1 MPGQFSLFHG
11 ITSILIILKRR
22 HKYIELVVKTDKE
35 NALCQ
40 TSYAAYISRCYYCC
54 ALFYAISGATL
65 DRPKKNNLFLYLS
78 ALTVSLF
85 VMSLIYY
92 PEECYRAAVDGVDT
106 WINVVLPA
114 LLPFFIGAELLIGLG
129 VIDFIGTLLEPV
141 MRPLFKTPGQSAFV
155 FVMSITSGY
164 PVGVKLTCGLREKG
178 TCTRI
183 EAQRM
188 LAYCSTSGPLF
199 MIGAVSIGMFGSRL
213 AGTII
218 AVCHYLSAFLLGII
232 AAAFIKGG
240 SESKRHSF
248 KPVGIKRALD
258 AMLKKRRLDG
268 RPFGVLMGDAV
279 RESINTLLMVGGFI
293 IMFSVVIQLFSITGA
308 LQFLA
313 GPVEKLLSKTSL
325 PHTLVQPVLSGMLEI
340 TIGSRLLS
348 RVEALPFIYT
358 VSAASLII
366 GWSGFSI
373 HAQAISFIS
382 RTDLSPSLYMLSK
395 LAHGIL
401 CCIMSYTVC
410 RVFLAGKY
418 MDASIT
424 GPAAFLP
431 TVFFKTYCIPQRHS
445 LRWQAQCLLHRCWA
459 SLSHR

>member
-1 MPGQFSLFHG
+1 MPNIRLLHVFLAV
-11 ITSILIILKRR
+11 IIV
-22 HKYIELVVKTDKE
+22 I
-35 NALCQ
+35 
-40 TSYAAYISRCYYCC
+40 
-54 ALFYAISGATL
+54 ALFYLKISGAPL
-65 DRPKKNNLFLYLS
+65 RRPKKNNLFLYIS

-129 VIDFIGTLLEPV
+129 VIDFMGTLLEPV

-178 TCTRI
+178 VCTKT

-188 LAYCSTSGPLF
+188 LAFCSTSGPLF

-218 AVCHYLSAFLLGII
+218 AVSHYLSAFFLGII

-240 SESKRHSF
+240 SEMKRHSF
-248 KPVGIKRALD
+248 KPVGIRRALD
-258 AMLKKRRLDG
+258 AMLEKRRRDG

-313 GPVEKLLSKTSL
+313 GPLEKLLSKTSL
-325 PHTLVQPVLSGMLEI
+325 PHTLAQPVLSGMLEI
-340 TIGSRLLS
+340 TIGSRLIS
-348 RVEALPFIYT
+348 RVESLPFIYT
-358 VSAASLII
+358 VSAASFII

-395 LAHGIL
+395 LAHGAL
-401 CCIMSYTVC
+401 CCITSYLMC

-418 MDASIT
+418 MDAIIT
-424 GPAAFLP
+424 APGLLPAYGFLQNLLYSTKAFLA
-431 TVFFKTYCIPQRHS
+431 VAASMLVIP
-445 LRWQAQCLLHRCWA
+445 LLGILVSSVTGFYTKR
-459 SLSHR
+459 S